1 MPPQPH
7 QQIVFGDTGWAILK
21 MAVDVRKHRTKQ
33 IEALINASFDLFPV
47 RHWAIS
53 RQSPKADFRM
63 CLKGLLLAFRRH
75 RVVYLLDLGHY
86 SPCLLAQSSPRDSE
100 IYGARLGVT
109 FCSKGCSGRVRQ
121 RCCHVVDRDR
131 YRRTLGPRPRP
142 HADGPQ
148 GKLGRDPGLRQCKG
162 EATEAVPPRA
172 EAQRP

>member
-1 MPPQPH
+1 MS
-7 QQIVFGDTGWAILK
+7 L
-21 MAVDVRKHRTKQ
+21 DVRENFTEQ
-33 IEALINASFDLFPV
+33 GEPLIHASVCFLSV

-75 RVVYLLDLGHY
+75 RVVYLLDLGHD

-162 EATEAVPPRA
+162 EAMEAFPPRA